1 VGGLDQMIIELL
13 LTPLFWL
20 LGLILDLLPDM
31 SGIDPLS
38 GFDISGFID
47 ILAYGFFLFPFPLF
61 MIFVGNKLFWLSA
74 QMIWAII
81 EWVYRKFPGV
91 N

>member
-1 VGGLDQMIIELL
+1 MIIELL
-13 LTPLFWL
+13 LRPIFYL

-38 GFDISGFID
+38 DYDMTGFID
-47 ILAYGFFLFPFPLF
+47 FLAYGFFIFPISLF
-61 MIFVGNKLFWLSA
+61 MTFIGNVMFWKST
-74 QMIWAII
+74 QMIWAIV
-81 EWVYRKFPGV
+81 EWVYKKIPGV

>member
-1 VGGLDQMIIELL
+1 MLIELL

-20 LGLILDLLPDM
+20 LGFILDLLPDM
-31 SGIDPLS
+31 SHIDPLTD
-38 GFDISGFID
+38 FDISGFIY
-47 ILAYGFFLFPFPLF
+47 ILAYGFYIFPFSLF
-61 MIFVGNKLFWLSA
+61 MIFVGNMLFWLGA
-74 QMIWAII
+74 QMVWAII